1 VNKQKRGPKLKQLK
15 FRTAK
20 ELKSMVSKST
30 EDDLMEYAH
39 SADGRSENTENADN
53 LGRKY
58 FIVDSLSICSLLVR
72 KYSANWIDTPEQ
84 TLVPFLLL
92 QNMRLNSCFLVHQA
106 FHF

>member
-1 VNKQKRGPKLKQLK
+1 MNRTQKKGFEKQKRGPKLKQLK

-53 LGRKY
+53 LGNRATETQ
-58 FIVDSLSICSLLVR
+58 R
-72 KYSANWIDTPEQ
+72 NPESHK
-84 TLVPFLLL
+84 
-92 QNMRLNSCFLVHQA
+92 NKS
-106 FHF
+106 